1 MDVRVSSIDDRSFPV
16 CGKILLDGT
25 RNWIETDT
33 TMAKPIQL
41 TIEPREIQFDGFP
54 VARLLPRIGLKS
66 VGPWLF
72 FDHMGPHGFEAG
84 QGLDVI
90 PHPHINLATVT
101 YLFEGEILHRDSAHN
116 VQRITPGAINLMI
129 AGSGIAHSE
138 RSPDALRQSGHTIHG
153 LQLWHGLP
161 EDQEEATASFHHY
174 PADAI
179 PAKTLD
185 GVFIR
190 LLIGDAFGL
199 RSPVRTFAQTL
210 YAELHLRSGQS
221 TAVPGD
227 VQELAVYALDSKLRV
242 DDEVL
247 PPRRLAVLAA
257 GSHQLYAEDQTRAV
271 LIGGQSLGTRY
282 MWWNFVSSRKKRIH
296 QAMEDWKL
304 KRFGTVYGDSGTPAL
319 LPTSDSYAL
328 MSD

>member
-1 MDVRVSSIDDRSFPV
+1 
-16 CGKILLDGT
+16 
-25 RNWIETDT
+25 
-33 TMAKPIQL
+33 MAKSIKL
-41 TIEPREIQFDGFP
+41 SIEPRRIQFDGFP

-72 FDHMGPHGFEAG
+72 FDHMGPHAFEVG

-101 YLFEGEILHRDSAHN
+101 YLFEGEIRHRDSVGN

-138 RSPDALRQSGHTIHG
+138 RSPEAVRPSGHTVHG

-161 EDQEEATASFHHY
+161 EDQEEVAASFHHY

-179 PAKTLD
+179 PATTED
-185 GVFIR
+185 GVSIR

-199 RSPVRTFAQTL
+199 RSPVRTFARTL
-210 YAELHLRSGQS
+210 FAEYHLRSGQS
-221 TAVPGD
+221 AAVPD
-227 VQELAVYALDSKLRV
+227 VVPELAVYAVDSALRV
-242 DDEVL
+242 DDDRL
-247 PPRRLAVLAA
+247 PPRRLALLTA
-257 GSHQLYAEDQTRAV
+257 GSHQLTAEDQTRAV
-271 LIGGQSLGTRY
+271 VIGGQSLGTRY
-282 MWWNFVSSRKKRIH
+282 MWWNFVSSRKARIH

-304 KRFGTVYGDSGTPAL
+304 NRFGAVYDDSGTPAP
-319 LPTSDSYAL
+319 LPASDSYAL
-328 MSD
+328 MAD

>member
-1 MDVRVSSIDDRSFPV
+1 M
-16 CGKILLDGT
+16 LDET
-25 RNWIETDT
+25 RNGEETDT
-33 TMAKPIQL
+33 TMAKAIRL
-41 TIEPREIQFDGFP
+41 TIDPREIRFDGFP

-72 FDHMGPHGFEAG
+72 FDHMGPHAFEAG

-101 YLFEGEILHRDSAHN
+101 YLFEGEILHRDSAGN

-138 RSPDALRQSGHTIHG
+138 RSPAALRRSGHTVHG

-161 EDQEEATASFHHY
+161 EDREEVAASFHHY

-179 PAKTLD
+179 PATTLD
-185 GVFIR
+185 GVFLR

-199 RSPVRTFAQTL
+199 RSPVRTFARTL
-210 YAELHLRSGQS
+210 YAEVHLRSGQS
-221 TAVPGD
+221 IALPDD
-227 VQELAVYALDSKLRV
+227 VQELAVYAVDAPLRV
-242 DDEVL
+242 DDEAL
-247 PPRRLAVLAA
+247 PPRRLALLTAA
-257 GSHQLYAEDQTRAV
+257 SHRLYAENRTRAV
-271 LIGGQSLGTRY
+271 VIGGQSLGTRY
-282 MWWNFVSSRKKRIH
+282 MWWNFVSSSKERIH
-296 QAMEDWKL
+296 QAMEDWRL
-304 KRFGTVYGDSGTPAL
+304 NRFGAVYDDSGTPAP

>member
-1 MDVRVSSIDDRSFPV
+1 M
-16 CGKILLDGT
+16 LDET
-25 RNWIETDT
+25 RNGVETDT
-33 TMAKPIQL
+33 TMAKAIQL
-41 TIEPREIQFDGFP
+41 PIEPREIQFDGFP

-72 FDHMGPHGFEAG
+72 FDHMGPHAFEAG

-101 YLFEGEILHRDSAHN
+101 YLFEGEILHRDSAGN
-116 VQRITPGAINLMI
+116 VQRITPGAINLMV

-138 RSPDALRQSGHTIHG
+138 RSPDALRRSGHTIHG

-161 EDQEEATASFHHY
+161 EDREEVAASFHHY

-179 PAKTLD
+179 PATTLD

-199 RSPVRTFAQTL
+199 RSPVRTFARTL
-210 YAELHLRSGQS
+210 YAEVHLRSGQS
-221 TAVPGD
+221 TAVPDD
-227 VQELAVYALDSKLRV
+227 VQELAVYAVDAPLRV

-247 PPRRLAVLAA
+247 PPRRLALLTA
-257 GSHQLYAEDQTRAV
+257 GSHQLYAEDPGRAV
-271 LIGGQSLGTRY
+271 VIGGQSLGTRY
-282 MWWNFVSSRKKRIH
+282 MWWNFVSSRKERIH
-296 QAMEDWKL
+296 QAMEDWRL
-304 KRFGTVYGDSGTPAL
+304 NRFGAVHDDSGTPAP

>member
-1 MDVRVSSIDDRSFPV
+1 
-16 CGKILLDGT
+16 
-25 RNWIETDT
+25 
-33 TMAKPIQL
+33 MAKSIKRS
-41 TIEPREIQFDGFP
+41 IEPRGIQFDGFP

-72 FDHMGPHGFEAG
+72 FDHMGPHAFEVG

-101 YLFEGEILHRDSAHN
+101 YLFEGEIRHRDSVGN
-116 VQRITPGAINLMI
+116 VQRIAPGAINLMI

-138 RSPDALRQSGHTIHG
+138 RSPDALRQSGHTVHG

-161 EDQEEATASFHHY
+161 EDQEEVAASFHHY

-179 PAKTLD
+179 PATTED
-185 GVFIR
+185 GVSIR

-199 RSPVRTFAQTL
+199 RSPVRTFARTL
-210 YAELHLRSGQS
+210 FAEYHLRSGQS
-221 TAVPGD
+221 AAVPD
-227 VQELAVYALDSKLRV
+227 IVPELAVYAVDSALRV
-242 DDEVL
+242 DDDVL
-247 PPRRLAVLAA
+247 PPRRLALLTA

-271 LIGGQSLGTRY
+271 VIGGQSLGTRY
-282 MWWNFVSSRKKRIH
+282 MWWNFVSSRKERIH

-304 KRFGTVYGDSGTPAL
+304 NRFGAVYDDSGTPAP
-319 LPTSDSYAL
+319 LPASDSYAL
-328 MSD
+328 MAD